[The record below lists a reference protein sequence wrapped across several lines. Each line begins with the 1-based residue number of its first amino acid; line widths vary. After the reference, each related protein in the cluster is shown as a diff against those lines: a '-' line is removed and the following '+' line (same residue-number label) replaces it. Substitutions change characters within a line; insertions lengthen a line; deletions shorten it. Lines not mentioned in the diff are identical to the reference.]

1 MRYYDSFVA
10 CDIETTGF
18 SIKKGSRIIEIGAV
32 KVISGSAHSVYST
45 LVGPKR
51 YISKE
56 ITELTNISAEMLEGK
71 PEIQEVMRS
80 FLDFAGELPLL
91 FHSAMFDM
99 RFIRPACK
107 EHLGADIKNI
117 VLDTCDL
124 AKKHRKFLP
133 FKNGPDQAAMELAS
147 KLNNMFAP
155 FEDREARLKIADEPE
170 PKYRADSCS
179 LGNLSRVFGI
189 RNVAAHTALSDA
201 VAAAKLYFMLWYY
214 IRKYQI

>member
-1 MRYYDSFVA
+1 MRYYDSFIA

-18 SIKKGSRIIEIGAV
+18 NIKKGSRIIEIGAV
-32 KVISGSAHSVYST
+32 KVISESAHSVFST

-56 ITELTNISAEMLEGK
+56 ISELTNISAEMLEGK
-71 PEIQEVMRS
+71 PEIGEVLRN
-80 FLDFAGELPLL
+80 FLDFAGDLPLL
-91 FHSAMFDM
+91 FHSATFDM

-107 EHLGADIKNI
+107 ENLGVDISNI

-124 AKKHRKFLP
+124 AKKNRRILP
-133 FKNGPDQAAMELAS
+133 FRNGPDPEALQLAE
-147 KLNNMFAP
+147 KLNNMFAS
-155 FEDREARLKIADEPE
+155 FENREARFRKTHEPE
-170 PKYRADSCS
+170 KIVKPDSCS
-179 LGNLSRVFGI
+179 LGNLSRVFGT

-214 IRKYQI
+214 IRKFNI